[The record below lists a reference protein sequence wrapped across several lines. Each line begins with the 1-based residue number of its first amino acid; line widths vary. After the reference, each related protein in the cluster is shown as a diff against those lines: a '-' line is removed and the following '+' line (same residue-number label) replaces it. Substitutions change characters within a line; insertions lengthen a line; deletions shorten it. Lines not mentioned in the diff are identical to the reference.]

1 MDSSTIH
8 ELGSLAKSYVK
19 VPSSSRTVVVASRSK
34 GTGHETSP
42 ITKKK
47 ELKKVI
53 YYCKEHSEEELSYY
67 CFGCTVN
74 ICPECAIHGILMKL
88 SRNPQGSSS

>member
-1 MDSSTIH
+1 MDSSTVN

-34 GTGHETSP
+34 GVGNEASP
-42 ITKKK
+42 NSKKK
-47 ELKKVI
+47 EQKKVI

-74 ICPECAIHGILMKL
+74 ICPECAIHGIFLKL
-88 SRNPQGSSS
+88 